1 MEVFRRSI
9 FTTECDE
16 CQEAFAVNTGGVCD
30 RCRRILC
37 NRHLH
42 GSLLRRIAIALGAP
56 YRCVAC
62 RSGRLPSPPA
72 R

>member
-1 MEVFRRSI
+1 MEIFRKSI

-16 CQEAFAVNTGGVCD
+16 CARTFPVNTGGVCNS
-30 RCRRILC
+30 CRRILC

-42 GSLLRRIAIALGAP
+42 GSVVRRIAIAFGAP

-62 RSGRLPSPPA
+62 RNGNPPTTE
-72 R
+72 